1 MADLGVIT
9 IGQAPRTDLTP
20 ELVQWLPGVRLHERG
35 ALDGLTHAQIARMS
49 PREGEEVLTTRL
61 ADGSS
66 VVIGHDHVLP
76 RMQQA
81 VTELEERGVDAV
93 LLACTGTFPHFE
105 HRKPLLVPE
114 LMIGPGVA
122 ALAGRAATVGILVP
136 LPEQRQH
143 PDGKYAA
150 LAARTVVADATPYS
164 AQDEGLLAAADDL
177 RAQGAELIVADCI
190 GYSQRMRRLVSRR
203 AGVPVVLAR
212 SIVARLTAE
221 LLDDGTAA

>member
-20 ELVQWLPGVRLHERG
+20 ELARWLPGVRLYERG
-35 ALDGLTHAQIARMS
+35 ALDGLSRDEIAMMA

-66 VVIGHDHVLP
+66 VIIGHDHVLP
-76 RMQQA
+76 RMQAA
-81 VTELEERGVDAV
+81 VTDLESAGVDAV
-93 LLACTGTFPHFE
+93 LLACTGTFPAFAHS
-105 HRKPLLVPE
+105 RPLLTPE

-122 ALAGRAATVGILVP
+122 ALAGRAQTVGILVP
-136 LPEQRQH
+136 LPEQRHH

-150 LAARTVVADATPYS
+150 LDAELVVADATPYS
-164 AQDEGLLAAADDL
+164 ARDDDLLAAADEL
-177 RAQGAELIVADCI
+177 RAQGAELIVADCM
-190 GYSQRMRRLVSRR
+190 GYSQRMRRLIAAR

-221 LLDDGTAA
+221 LLDDGATA